1 MYYEKRAVDVTLFV
15 EARSGRIEIAVEDHT
30 KGLGLT
36 SRLEHA
42 LLRIDDALRDAIR
55 MREEAQRRLPSYRA
69 CLGLPFAEQ
78 AMLDEK
84 RAELKA
90 LEDDLAATATDEDP
104 VHDDTEDREKE
115 EEAAA

>member
-1 MYYEKRAVDVTLFV
+1 
-15 EARSGRIEIAVEDHT
+15 
-30 KGLGLT
+30 
-36 SRLEHA
+36 
-42 LLRIDDALRDAIR
+42 
-55 MREEAQRRLPSYRA
+55 EEAQRRLPSYRA
-69 CLGLPFAEQ
+69 RLGLPFAEQ

>member
-1 MYYEKRAVDVTLFV
+1 
-15 EARSGRIEIAVEDHT
+15 
-30 KGLGLT
+30 
-36 SRLEHA
+36 
-42 LLRIDDALRDAIR
+42 ALRDAIR

-69 CLGLPFAEQ
+69 RLDLPFAEQ

-104 VHDDTEDREKE
+104 VHDDTEDRDKE